1 MIVQPLVLKCAF
13 MNRIRGERIEWGPN
27 RLLLLLV
34 TAHYGEETSMT
45 VEQIE
50 RLLSDLCYF
59 SEVDITHTFSFNGLP
74 ILQIKCLTINAQYIF
89 ELTYITADKI
99 DYFSDKAEA
108 AKVIT
113 DIISIDTPV

>member
-1 MIVQPLVLKCAF
+1 MIVQPLVLKCAS
-13 MNRIRGERIEWGPN
+13 MNRLRVERIEWGPN
-27 RLLLLLV
+27 RLLLV

-50 RLLSDLCYF
+50 RLLSDLSYF

-74 ILQIKCLTINAQYIF
+74 ILQIKCLTINSQYIF
-89 ELTYITADKI
+89 ELTYITTDKI